1 MSLTGE
7 NTPGQL
13 ALEPLVPQFTVISGS
28 PRDQPVVAIE
38 QTNRLVN
45 AYRVGLRDLRSPS
58 LAVPYQ
64 EETPRSRVSSD
75 DGQARYDSIVEASLA
90 LGIEPVPAGEFVR
103 LFLPSSAPLNV
114 ITMLARLRLWL
125 LCRSDVFTLVPDRC
139 AYRMCGSCWVIGEQ
153 VANGQL
159 VTTAVINQLLVDIQQ
174 PLAVTKTQHFVS
186 DHAENDAIDVDRK
199 AHQRIFSTYA
209 QYIRD
214 YLDL

>member
-1 MSLTGE
+1 M
-7 NTPGQL
+7 
-13 ALEPLVPQFTVISGS
+13 F
-28 PRDQPVVAIE
+28 RD
-38 QTNRLVN
+38 
-45 AYRVGLRDLRSPS
+45 
-58 LAVPYQ
+58 
-64 EETPRSRVSSD
+64 
-75 DGQARYDSIVEASLA
+75 
-90 LGIEPVPAGEFVR
+90 
-103 LFLPSSAPLNV
+103 
-114 ITMLARLRLWL
+114 
-125 LCRSDVFTLVPDRC
+125 DVFTVDQDQV
-139 AYRMCGSCWVIGEQ
+139 AYRNVGTVALIGEQ